1 MRKGVEK
8 IMTMKQ
14 KELYNVIERL
24 PDNLLTKAMDYIE
37 YLKFSELTNQIPE
50 EITVKDENDL
60 IEKLEK
66 GVKATENGEV
76 CSVDEAFD
84 KIEKILVS

>member
-1 MRKGVEK
+1 
-8 IMTMKQ
+8 MTMKQ

-24 PDNLLTKAMDYIE
+24 PDNLLTKAIDYIE
-37 YLKFSELTNQIPE
+37 YLKFSELSNQIPE

>member
-1 MRKGVEK
+1 
-8 IMTMKQ
+8 MTMKQ

-24 PDNLLTKAMDYIE
+24 PDNLLTKAIDYIE

>member
-1 MRKGVEK
+1 
-8 IMTMKQ
+8 MTMKQ

-24 PDNLLTKAMDYIE
+24 PENLLTKAIDYIE

>member
-1 MRKGVEK
+1 
-8 IMTMKQ
+8 MTMKQ

-24 PDNLLTKAMDYIE
+24 PDKLLTKAIDYIE